1 MDSQLQIQYFESM
14 ISKLKQSEEIETD
27 LNKLIEI
34 GHLLDDAE
42 HELINL
48 RLEHERSV
56 RT

>member
-1 MDSQLQIQYFESM
+1 MDSQLQIAYFESM
-14 ISKLKQSEEIETD
+14 VIKLKQSEEIETD

-48 RLEHERSV
+48 RLEHERSI
-56 RT
+56 RA

>member
-1 MDSQLQIQYFESM
+1 MDSQLQIAYFERM
-14 ISKLKQSEEIETD
+14 VIKLKQSEEIETD

-48 RLEHERSV
+48 RLEHERSI
-56 RT
+56 RA

>member
-1 MDSQLQIQYFESM
+1 METEKQIAYFERM
-14 ISKLKQSEEIETD
+14 VKGLKQSEEIETD

-56 RT
+56 RA

>member
-1 MDSQLQIQYFESM
+1 METEKQIAYFERM
-14 ISKLKQSEEIETD
+14 VKGLKQSEEIETD
-27 LNKLIEI
+27 LNKLVEI

-48 RLEHERSV
+48 RLEHERSI